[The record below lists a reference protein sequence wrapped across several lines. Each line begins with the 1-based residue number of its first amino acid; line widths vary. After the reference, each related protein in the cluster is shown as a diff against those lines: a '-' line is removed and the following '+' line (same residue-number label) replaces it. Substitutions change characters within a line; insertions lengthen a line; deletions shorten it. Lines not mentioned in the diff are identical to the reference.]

1 MQITFIGQEH
11 YKQKGG
17 AKAPLGEIQMVT
29 MELNTEELV
38 GQLIGNTLQEH
49 MVDAEQKA
57 WKSLEGYKFS
67 MFGYWCAIWVHLN
80 KMNTELGNKRQ
91 PNPWKELTDIARER
105 SVQ

>member
-1 MQITFIGQEH
+1 
-11 YKQKGG
+11 
-17 AKAPLGEIQMVT
+17 MVT

-38 GQLIGNTLQEH
+38 GQLIGNTLEEH

-57 WKSLEGYKFS
+57 RKSLEGYKFS

-91 PNPWKELTDIARER
+91 PNPWKQLTDIARER